1 MGGVRQSLI
10 NRLSCEVPNWTYFMM
25 EKYLDCS
32 WRGGESSLPLYCE
45 HYLFGYYLPLCE
57 VIWLG
62 YIYHH
67 QKLQHATG
75 HSEKAF
81 SEVYRL
87 WNCKFQKGG
96 PFGKSGLV
104 KYIGHNR
111 KRTDGWKSPSYLM
124 KIVYSSILN
133 ESVWWNQW

>member
-1 MGGVRQSLI
+1 MRCQIGHISWWKNILIVVEGEERVPCLYIVNIIFSAIIYPCVRWSDLAASTITRSL
-10 NRLSCEVPNWTYFMM
+10 SMQ
-25 EKYLDCS
+25 
-32 WRGGESSLPLYCE
+32 LPSRAA
-45 HYLFGYYLPLCE
+45 
-57 VIWLG
+57 
-62 YIYHH
+62 
-67 QKLQHATG
+67 QKRAKCG

-96 PFGKSGLV
+96 PFGKSGLM

-124 KIVYSSILN
+124 KTVYSSILN